1 MPVRAIVHD
10 KYYLRDLHSEI
21 DLFDRK
27 LVHLQNHE
35 VFETQELRDA
45 AVRKMTTRR
54 NNLAETAR
62 TLAATGIE
70 FLPSELPRSFREA
83 TDKPSTRRKSTKEKA
98 PPASSSE
105 APAQPESSAT
115 SSEGFDQT
123 PSQFGEQIARLQS
136 MQQVDPQADPKTD
149 PSPLASWQQDLEI
162 YKRRRQKL
170 QTAAA
175 KLAS

>member
-35 VFETQELRDA
+35 IFETQELRDA

-70 FLPSELPRSFREA
+70 FLPSELPRSFRES
-83 TDKPSTRRKSTKEKA
+83 TDKPATRRKSTKEKNLSS
-98 PPASSSE
+98 PSSE
-105 APAQPESSAT
+105 TASEPEPSAAPSD
-115 SSEGFDQT
+115 GF
-123 PSQFGEQIARLQS
+123 
-136 MQQVDPQADPKTD
+136 
-149 PSPLASWQQDLEI
+149 
-162 YKRRRQKL
+162 
-170 QTAAA
+170 
-175 KLAS
+175 